1 MLRVL
6 AELDLDRGA
15 EPLEVSPLTGGV
27 SSDIWK
33 VVFPG
38 RTVCIKQAL
47 AKLRTEAD
55 WFAPVGRNAAEADWL
70 RWAGRVVS
78 GSAPA
83 LLAEDRGAGLLVME
97 YLAPDRYPLWKA
109 ELMAG
114 HVDAAFAARVGE
126 TLGRLH
132 AAAAADPAL
141 PAGFPNAATFHDI
154 RIEPYLLHPIER
166 NRDLRAPLEAI
177 AGDLAGRSPTL
188 IHGDA
193 SPKNLL
199 RSPGGGPVFLDA
211 ECATAG
217 DPAFDLAF
225 CLNHLLLKGRLFPG
239 RGAELLASAAA
250 LREAYL
256 RRVAWE
262 EPAALETRVARLL
275 PGLMLGR
282 VDGRSPVEYLDTE
295 PLRAPVRAFARAH
308 LIRPASNLPALFA
321 DWADL
326 LEKLNA

>member
-1 MLRVL
+1 MRVL
-6 AELDLDRGA
+6 AELDLGSGTA
-15 EPLEVSPLTGGV
+15 PLEVSPLPGGV

-33 VVFPG
+33 VVYTD

-47 AKLRTEAD
+47 AKLRTKAN
-55 WFAPVGRNAAEADWL
+55 WYAPVGRNAAEANWL
-70 RWAGRVVS
+70 RWAGHAVP
-78 GSAPA
+78 GSVPA
-83 LLAEDRGAGLLVME
+83 LLAEDRDAGLLVME
-97 YLAPDRYPLWKA
+97 YLAPERYPLWKA

-114 HVDAAFAARVGE
+114 RVDSAFAGRVGD

-132 AAAAADPAL
+132 AAAAADPAV

-154 RIEPYLLHPIER
+154 RVEPYLLHPLER
-166 NRDLRAPLEAI
+166 NRDLHAPLQAI
-177 AGDLAGRSPTL
+177 AGDLAGRALTL

-199 RSPGGGPVFLDA
+199 RSPGGAPVLLDA

-225 CLNHLLLKGRLFPG
+225 CLNHLLLKGRLFPA
-239 RGAELLASAAA
+239 RGSALLASAAT
-250 LREAYL
+250 LRETYL
-256 RRVAWE
+256 RHVAWE

-295 PLRAPVRAFARAH
+295 PLQSPVRTFAREH
-308 LIRPASNLPALFA
+308 LMRPVAALPALFGR
-321 DWADL
+321 WARL
-326 LEKLNA
+326 LESLDA